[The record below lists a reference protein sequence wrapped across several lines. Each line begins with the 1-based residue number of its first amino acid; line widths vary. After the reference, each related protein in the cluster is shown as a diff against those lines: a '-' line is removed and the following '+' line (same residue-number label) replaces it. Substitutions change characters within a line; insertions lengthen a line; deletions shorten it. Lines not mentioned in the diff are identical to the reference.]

1 VKAKKPLAY
10 AVFVVF
16 ITPVRIRLKQ
26 FPNPYRNIR
35 LLDTA
40 LWTLPHLIDRKIS
53 MDYKQEGA
61 EDEQKGYGTAKLLK
75 RV

>member
-1 VKAKKPLAY
+1 VEAGGGVTRSVVGTLVEIYLA
-10 AVFVVF
+10 
-16 ITPVRIRLKQ
+16 Q
-26 FPNPYRNIR
+26 E
-35 LLDTA
+35 
-40 LWTLPHLIDRKIS
+40 WTLPHLIDRKIS